1 MQKHNE
7 LNNDLVSVII
17 PVHNAE
23 KYLDICLTSISAQTY
38 PNIEVICVLDSCTD
52 NSEAIIKQYP
62 QIKIYKVDFHNVS
75 KTRNYGIKRAKGAY
89 IAFNDADDKWH
100 PQRLEKQMQI
110 FNQYS
115 NVDLIFS
122 EVESF
127 NNQDNYWLANP
138 LAEPSGIIP
147 YPKILHLL
155 LYQSYIKIQ
164 GVIVKKSTLD
174 NSGYFNELFT
184 HCEDHELWM
193 RLAADKAI
201 FYYLPEVLAYYRQH
215 DGSLISN
222 KTAIHNLRI
231 KAVEMILN
239 REDLPNTFKKKKN
252 YYLAAHY
259 RRGANLFYCERNYP
273 LFKKNTRKATHLT
286 IRTFNSKD
294 DNRLKNTWSGCY
306 VK

>member
-239 REDLPNTFKKKKN
+239 REDLPNTFKKKEE
-252 YYLAAHY
+252 LLSC
-259 RRGANLFYCERNYP
+259 RSLSSG
-273 LFKKNTRKATHLT
+273 
-286 IRTFNSKD
+286 SKFV
-294 DNRLKNTWSGCY
+294 LL
-306 VK
+306 